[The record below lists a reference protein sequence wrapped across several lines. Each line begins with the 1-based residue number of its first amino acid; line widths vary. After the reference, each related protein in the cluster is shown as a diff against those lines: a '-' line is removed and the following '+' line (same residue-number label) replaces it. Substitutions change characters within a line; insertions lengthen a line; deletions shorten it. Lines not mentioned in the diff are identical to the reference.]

1 MGVYDPI
8 DAAASR
14 AYLQGETSTVPG
26 ALTIEVSPESA
37 QVSQLPLS
45 EMRIIG
51 EAQQQWAP
59 LRRKYNLFLYRGS
72 AAAALRERA
81 PKERRLKERAPTEG
95 TPKQGTPKGG
105 TPNHNSPLDSTSK
118 AASPMYKG
126 PG

>member
-1 MGVYDPI
+1 
-8 DAAASR
+8 
-14 AYLQGETSTVPG
+14 
-26 ALTIEVSPESA
+26 
-37 QVSQLPLS
+37 
-45 EMRIIG
+45 MRIIG

-95 TPKQGTPKGG
+95 TPKQGTPKQGTPKQGTPKGG